1 MKRLYLL
8 SLIVLLAACASSERR
23 VRTDKTAYLTNLS
36 KFISGSPISED
47 SPFFNLSGL
56 PFYKSYSI
64 ALNKLWATIDS
75 ENLKPIQKWEN
86 ENLSLHSKNIKEVFY
101 PFSGADFVNLY
112 GFYPNSKKYLMV
124 ALENPGKISDPISIT
139 TDQMKKALQS
149 LKILISEISER
160 NYFRRRIMKQEFK
173 NPHFSGV
180 LPALLIFMTR
190 MGLEVEEI
198 ANIEI
203 DENGNEIQSREN
215 LMATKKCNG
224 VKIHFFDPKTN
235 TSKELTYLSVML
247 GENSHEKITPEGN
260 YFQKLKDF
268 AVLMKSAEYL
278 FFRINLNGF
287 RDMLIQKSNIILQ
300 DDSGIPFNY
309 FSANEWKINLFGKY
323 TKPALL
329 TGVPLQP
336 VQTLLK
342 DKFKSESSPL
352 NFSYGYGILRGKNES
367 NIMLFQRK

>member
-1 MKRLYLL
+1 M
-8 SLIVLLAACASSERR
+8 
-23 VRTDKTAYLTNLS
+23 
-36 KFISGSPISED
+36 
-47 SPFFNLSGL
+47 
-56 PFYKSYSI
+56 
-64 ALNKLWATIDS
+64 NKLWATIDS

-86 ENLSLHSKNIKEVFY
+86 QNLALSSKNIKEVVY

-112 GFYPNSKKYLMV
+112 GFYPNVKKYLMI
-124 ALENPGKISDPISIT
+124 ALENPGKISDPKNISI
-139 TDQMKKALQS
+139 DQLKKALQS
-149 LKILISEISER
+149 LKILITEISER

-198 ANIEI
+198 TDIAIA
-203 DENGNEIQSREN
+203 ENGDEIHIGEN
-215 LMATKKCNG
+215 STISKKCDG

-235 TSKELTYLSVML
+235 SSKELTYLSIML
-247 GENSHEKITPEGN
+247 GENSHTKNSPEGN
-260 YFQKLKDF
+260 YFQKLKDV

-278 FFRINLNGF
+278 FFRISLNGF
-287 RDMLIQKSNIILQ
+287 RDMLLEKSKIVLQ

-309 FSANEWKINLFGKY
+309 FSENVWKIQLFGKY

-342 DKFKSESSPL
+342 EKFKNESSPL
-352 NFSYGYGILRGKNES
+352 DFSYGYGILRGKNES
-367 NIMLFQRK
+367 NIMLFQKK